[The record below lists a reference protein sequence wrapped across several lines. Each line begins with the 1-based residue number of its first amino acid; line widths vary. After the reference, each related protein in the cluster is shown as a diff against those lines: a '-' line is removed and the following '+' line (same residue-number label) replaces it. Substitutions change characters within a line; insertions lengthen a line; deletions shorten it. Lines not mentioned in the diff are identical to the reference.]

1 LNFFLTAFIYC
12 PELPALSEGFCTNPN
27 SGETMIRH
35 LVMFS
40 LLVIPLWAQST
51 KQPTERKDTSAH
63 VRYINPPGLAV
74 NPRFTQLVEIS
85 GGRTILISGQVAY
98 DKDGKVVGKGDIR
111 AQSKQVFENLKAALD
126 SVGATF
132 NDVVKLN
139 TFMVNIP
146 ENLEGHREVRGQY
159 LAKNEHQPASTTV
172 GVAALVNPDLLLEVE
187 AVVVLPSQR
196 KE

>member
-1 LNFFLTAFIYC
+1 MASSGYTSAGLHACCVNIIFFGHFVA
-12 PELPALSEGFCTNPN
+12 EVHLSMRSAIDAGFRKFQ
-27 SGETMIRH
+27 SGESMTRYL
-35 LVMFS
+35 LVIS
-40 LLVIPLWAQST
+40 LLVVPVSAQST
-51 KQPTERKDTSAH
+51 RQPTQKKDTSAP
-63 VRYINPPGLAV
+63 VRYINPPELAV

-139 TFMVNIP
+139 TFMV
-146 ENLEGHREVRGQY
+146 
-159 LAKNEHQPASTTV
+159 
-172 GVAALVNPDLLLEVE
+172 
-187 AVVVLPSQR
+187 
-196 KE
+196 